1 MDTQH
6 FSIIA
11 TLIASLLVP
20 TTVFAQDAGRTTPS
34 QAPAKG
40 NERISTLEGSA
51 AAYQSRGS
59 MTQAFATSATETP
72 EACAHCRG
80 WLVEAVLR
88 WTDRMVTRL
97 DPIGLVETPFE
108 PSARDAVRAPSAHAP
123 RWRAVPRLRP
133 VQLHGGYGLVARIT
147 F

>member
-1 MDTQH
+1 MDTKH

-11 TLIASLLVP
+11 TLIAGLLIP

-34 QAPAKG
+34 QAPAKS
-40 NERISTLEGSA
+40 NEPISTLEGSA
-51 AAYQSRGS
+51 AAYRSRGS
-59 MTQAFATSATETP
+59 MTQAFAGTETP
-72 EACAHCRG
+72 ESCAHCRG
-80 WLVEAVLR
+80 WLVEALLR

-108 PSARDAVRAPSAHAP
+108 PSARDVVRAPIARAP
-123 RWRAVPRLRP
+123 RWRVVPRVRP

>member
-1 MDTQH
+1 MLTG
-6 FSIIA
+6 
-11 TLIASLLVP
+11 SLFLSTNVS
-20 TTVFAQDAGRTTPS
+20 AQDAGRATPI
-34 QAPAKG
+34 QTPAKS

-51 AAYQSRGS
+51 AAYRSGGS
-59 MTQAFATSATETP
+59 MTQAFATGSNDTGT
-72 EACAHCRG
+72 CMYCRG

-108 PSARDAVRAPSAHAP
+108 TGARDKVRAASARAPG
-123 RWRAVPRLRP
+123 WRPVPRLRP

>member
-1 MDTQH
+1 METKQ

-20 TTVFAQDAGRTTPS
+20 ATAYAQDAGRTTPS
-34 QAPAKG
+34 QAPAKS
-40 NERISTLEGSA
+40 NEPISTLEGSA
-51 AAYQSRGS
+51 AAYRSRGS
-59 MTQAFATSATETP
+59 MTQAFAGEGM
-72 EACAHCRG
+72 EAAHTCTHCRG

-97 DPIGLVETPFE
+97 DPIGLLETPFE
-108 PSARDAVRAPSAHAP
+108 PAARDAVRAPGARAP
-123 RWRAVPRLRP
+123 RWRPVPRLRP

>member
-1 MDTQH
+1 MDTKQ

-11 TLIASLLVP
+11 TLMVSLLVP
-20 TTVFAQDAGRTTPS
+20 TAVYAQDAGSTTPS
-34 QAPAKG
+34 QAPAKS
-40 NERISTLEGSA
+40 NERIATLEGSA
-51 AAYQSRGS
+51 SAYRSRGS
-59 MTQAFATSATETP
+59 MTQAFAGGGMEAAET
-72 EACAHCRG
+72 CTHCRG

-97 DPIGLVETPFE
+97 DPIGLIETPFE
-108 PSARDAVRAPSAHAP
+108 PAARDVVRASSARAP
-123 RWRAVPRLRP
+123 RWRPVPRLRP